1 MNPRRVERHGGGFAV
16 NHGQGQSNA
25 SKIVCGKKAERTNG
39 KVETEAA
46 L

>member
-1 MNPRRVERHGGGFAV
+1 VRAAGRGGREGRGGGGGGGGFA
-16 NHGQGQSNA
+16 
-25 SKIVCGKKAERTNG
+25 VCGKKAERTNG